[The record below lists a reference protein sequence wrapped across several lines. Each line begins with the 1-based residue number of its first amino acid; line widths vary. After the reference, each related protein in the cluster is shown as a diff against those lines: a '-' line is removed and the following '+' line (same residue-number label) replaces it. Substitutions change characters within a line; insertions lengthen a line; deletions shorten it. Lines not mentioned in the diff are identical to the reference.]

1 MKVQKMQQV
10 FLCQQVINIC
20 TWGKNL
26 KEKLA
31 NYRDL
36 TGGVDEILNIDSS
49 LDLAITN
56 TNKRIEIGIYEM

>member
-10 FLCQQVINIC
+10 FLCQQVISIC

-26 KEKLA
+26 KDKLA

-36 TGGVDEILNIDSS
+36 MGV
-49 LDLAITN
+49 LDKI
-56 TNKRIEIGIYEM
+56 